1 MNKILLIKLMLV
13 IGFMVLVTFAATLAA
28 QDSQAESTPAV
39 VDSSALY
46 VDGGMI

>member
-28 QDSQAESTPAV
+28 EGSQAESTPAV